1 MAPRLKVFSW
11 SDGFHVFTIATSS
24 RAKALKAWGSSQD
37 LFATGLATE
46 VFEGADHSAA
56 LAAPG
61 EVMQRGLLV
70 DTGAIKV
77 RPAQATQGK
86 QSTKAQQQKVEVL
99 VQALEALDQ
108 AHYLA
113 ETQFDAQ
120 AAEIEARRARSS
132 EAYKR
137 SRRKI
142 EVDLKTARN
151 GFQRP

>member
-11 SDGFHVFTIATSS
+11 SDGFHVFTVATSS

-77 RPAQATQGK
+77 RPAQATEGK

-113 ETQFDAQ
+113 ERSSMRRPLRSRPVVRGQ
-120 AAEIEARRARSS
+120 ARRMNAHVARS
-132 EAYKR
+132 R
-137 SRRKI
+137 SI
-142 EVDLKTARN
+142 
-151 GFQRP
+151 